1 MPQGSTTF
9 HESEERL
16 SPRTRDMHRAIVSL
30 MEELEAID
38 WYQQRMDA
46 TEDSELREILRHN
59 RDEEKEH
66 AAMVLEWI
74 RRRDAGFSGVLKT
87 YLCDSY
93 SARKLQRESTGNAA
107 RGGSAGV
114 SCSTTNFILEPGT
127 DSNDAIVKGTKRG
140 LYVTDMM
147 GYGFNAVTGDFSRG
161 ASGFWIEN
169 GRRSY
174 PVSEVTI
181 AGNLVAMFGALEP
194 ANDLEF
200 RYGTNAPTLRIEG
213 LTVAGR

>member
-46 TEDSELREILRHN
+46 TEDGELREILRHN

-74 RRRDAGFSGVLKT
+74 RRRDDGFAGVLKT
-87 YLCDSY
+87 YLFTEGDITALEDVVEKGAGNGA
-93 SARKLQRESTGNAA
+93 SAAA
-107 RGGSAGV
+107 TAGLRASIGSLRGG
-114 SCSTTNFILEPGT
+114 
-127 DSNDAIVKGTKRG
+127 
-140 LYVTDMM
+140 
-147 GYGFNAVTGDFSRG
+147 
-161 ASGFWIEN
+161 
-169 GRRSY
+169 RR
-174 PVSEVTI
+174 
-181 AGNLVAMFGALEP
+181 
-194 ANDLEF
+194 
-200 RYGTNAPTLRIEG
+200 
-213 LTVAGR
+213 